1 MITKIDGQPIEAS
14 SSLLEA
20 VGRHRPGDKLD
31 VTVMRGSSEKVYSVV
46 LKNRQGNTEV
56 VKKSDASGISAA
68 LGAEFQTLNQKE
80 ARKLDID
87 GGVKVVQ
94 LGHGKLA
101 SQTDLR
107 EGFIITKVDGKP
119 VKSTEDL
126 SAALNEKQGGVM
138 LEGVYPDRP
147 GTYYYAFGM

>member
-1 MITKIDGQPIEAS
+1 M
-14 SSLLEA
+14 
-20 VGRHRPGDKLD
+20 
-31 VTVMRGSSEKVYSVV
+31 
-46 LKNRQGNTEV
+46 
-56 VKKSDASGISAA
+56 
-68 LGAEFQTLNQKE
+68 
-80 ARKLDID
+80 
-87 GGVKVVQ
+87 VQ

-126 SAALNEKQGGVM
+126 SAALYEKQGGVM